1 MNNKEIN
8 LLREKVDSLDNKII
22 ALLDERLKLSLNIA
36 LEKQK
41 NNLNIYDKN
50 REINIIDR
58 LKKLKK
64 NYLSNNAIE
73 KIYKEILNNSVTE
86 MEKYK

>member
-8 LLREKVDSLDNKII
+8 LLRKRIDSLDDKII
-22 ALLDERLKLSLNIA
+22 TLLDERLKLSLKIA
-36 LEKQK
+36 SEKQK

>member
-22 ALLDERLKLSLNIA
+22 NLLDERLKLSLNIA